1 MPGKLLHDVLLSDF
15 WGYIKM
21 SGSLHEW
28 CLGSDGLKQKN
39 YFMKTGI
46 LFRTWRAILLWNTS
60 LGGSGIKIAAKT
72 EA

>member
-1 MPGKLLHDVLLSDF
+1 
-15 WGYIKM
+15 M